1 MGGCAFDTRHAV
13 SKFTLFNRHQREFQD
28 LLVTKQCFVIR
39 PDALTFTAFRNL
51 SISKSERIEIDVL
64 QDEAYD
70 FRNEITNTVY
80 TSVENYAS
88 VFEQFSTNIVPR
100 YLNSFETYLR
110 HSDNKNFFVGS
121 RLSLVDFVLYEL
133 FWQMTM
139 MVPNS
144 ITESK
149 RPTLFAFIKAFEKES
164 RIAHYQQ
171 NENHIELPINMPWA
185 SFT

>member
-28 LLVTKQCFVIR
+28 LLVTKQCFGIR

-88 VFEQFSTNIVPR
+88 VFGRFQDSCRQKLKITPPR
-100 YLNSFETYLR
+100 FP
-110 HSDNKNFFVGS
+110 FFLDS
-121 RLSLVDFVLYEL
+121 NELRLSD
-133 FWQMTM
+133 
-139 MVPNS
+139 P
-144 ITESK
+144 
-149 RPTLFAFIKAFEKES
+149 
-164 RIAHYQQ
+164 
-171 NENHIELPINMPWA
+171 
-185 SFT
+185 SF